1 MQELIDYPDNVRFRV
16 HGALYIPFPIRPS
29 LNSIVIDRLNGTHG
43 KIDYIAKG
51 VVSVQDKWVNEL
63 MSIKD
68 AQKRLI
74 VLKRLKWKLIHKK

>member
-1 MQELIDYPDNVRFRV
+1 MTYPDNTKFRI
-16 HGALYIPFPIRPS
+16 HKRLYKPCKLRPS
-29 LNSIVIDRLNGTHG
+29 LNSIVIDTLNGTHG

-74 VLKRLKWKLIHKK
+74 VLRRLKWKLVKK